1 MLSSQTL
8 IDLLDPVIA
17 PLDLRVL
24 SATWHGRVLD
34 LRLEHYD
41 ASAPSLDEIAQA
53 SKTVSAVLDDAG
65 GQGDGTYTLE
75 VSSPGLERPLLRLTH
90 FQWATGRD
98 IQFTSTDGVVAGVLA
113 RVFDESEPRIEVIVE
128 GESRLYALREIDQ
141 AMTVFQWGTKNKNN
155 DGRRQ
160 VDGA

>member
-1 MLSSQTL
+1 
-8 IDLLDPVIA
+8 
-17 PLDLRVL
+17 
-24 SATWHGRVLD
+24 
-34 LRLEHYD
+34 
-41 ASAPSLDEIAQA
+41 
-53 SKTVSAVLDDAG
+53 
-65 GQGDGTYTLE
+65 
-75 VSSPGLERPLLRLTH
+75 
-90 FQWATGRD
+90 
-98 IQFTSTDGVVAGVLA
+98 DGVVAGVLA